1 MRSLMRNRR
10 AIAYK
15 NYLRTEYEEDASG
28 RKTGHRVVVYDE
40 VATVYGTVSA
50 PTGSTS
56 LQMFGTDENYSKV
69 IVLDKPDI
77 QITENSVF
85 WIDKPYAEGKAHDY
99 IVRRVVR
106 NRNFLFIG
114 LRKVDVAYAEK
125 NNP

>member
-15 NYLRTEYEEDASG
+15 NYLRTEYEEDTLG
-28 RKTGHRVVVYDE
+28 RKTGHRVVVYSD

-85 WIDKPYAEGKAHDY
+85 WIDKQYVEGEAHDY